1 MDLMPRR
8 LQRKRTKGWRK
19 PDGSRF
25 CGRPTKYGNPFR
37 VGKYGRNVALELFDE
52 MLANPERRKEY
63 MYPSD
68 EEIKAELKGKDLLCW
83 CAVYEKCHVDQL
95 LRISNS

>member
-1 MDLMPRR
+1 MPVRI
-8 LQRKRTKGWRK
+8 QRKRVKGWK
-19 PDGSRF
+19 SPEGSRF

-37 VGKYGRNVALELFDE
+37 VGTFGRHGALQMFDG

-68 EEIKAELKGKDLLCW
+68 EEIRRELKGLDLSCW
-83 CAVYEKCHVDQL
+83 CAVYEHCHVDRL
-95 LRISNS
+95 LKIANS